1 MSATTTVESGR
12 SRRTGLIVLGVSLL
26 AGLGMAFA
34 AASTIVSS
42 NGPQDAV
49 AVVDGQQTIIPAEE
63 LLNYGG

>member
-1 MSATTTVESGR
+1 MTETSNAAG
-12 SRRTGLIVLGVSLL
+12 SRRTGLILLLVSLF

-34 AASTIVSS
+34 AAATIVAN

-49 AVVDGQQTIIPAEE
+49 AVIDGEQVVLPPDA